1 MIGALQKREDAK
13 ARGAELL
20 QDEKHALKKRTHP
33 LFPSLNIF
41 SFWKLSLWINLYSV
55 FSS

>member
-33 LFPSLNIF
+33 L
-41 SFWKLSLWINLYSV
+41 
-55 FSS
+55 